1 MNAEFDFNIDQAR
14 SSVSPGPVVTMDSRE
29 IAELTRKQHKHVLVD
44 IDSMLDRLGIQ
55 PAGFSARYLDG
66 KGETRRCYK
75 LPFRETMILVS
86 GYSVE
91 LRTHVVD
98 RWMELERSG
107 ARQESALPN
116 FTNPAAAARA
126 WAEQYERVQEL
137 QPMAQVAER
146 IASAAGYRTISEV
159 GKINGIGPRKLFD
172 VLQVRGIIFRC
183 RGEWVPYQDYI
194 DCGYFVVREHTY
206 EDSEGLPRLR
216 KQVYVT
222 GKGETWLAKRLFSE
236 ERAS

>member
-1 MNAEFDFNIDQAR
+1 MNADYGIIEQT
-14 SSVSPGPVVTMDSRE
+14 SSFISNGPIVTMDSRE
-29 IAELTRKQHKHVLVD
+29 IAELTGKHHKHVLVD
-44 IDSMLDRLGIQ
+44 IDSMLVRLGIQ
-55 PAGFSARYLDG
+55 PAGFSARYVDG

-98 RWMELERSG
+98 RWIELEKSG
-107 ARQESALPN
+107 ATPALPD

-126 WAEQYERVQEL
+126 WADQYEQVQHL
-137 QPMAQVAER
+137 QPLAKVAER
-146 IASAAGYRTISEV
+146 IASAVGLRTISEV

-172 VLQVRGIIFRC
+172 VLRDRSIIFRC

-194 DCGYFVVREHTY
+194 DSGYFVVKEQPY
-206 EDSEGLPRLR
+206 EDSEGIPRLR
-216 KQVYVT
+216 KQIYVT
-222 GKGETWLAKRLFSE
+222 GKGETWIAKRLFVD
-236 ERAS
+236 ERTRSPA